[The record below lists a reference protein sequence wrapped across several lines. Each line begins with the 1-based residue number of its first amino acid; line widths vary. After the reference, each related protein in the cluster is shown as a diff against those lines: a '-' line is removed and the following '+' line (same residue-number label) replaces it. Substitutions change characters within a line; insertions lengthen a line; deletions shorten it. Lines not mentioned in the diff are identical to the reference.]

1 MADIARAEGVSI
13 TAVSYV
19 VNGRGDAMRIPAQT
33 QQRILARCKQMN
45 YSRDYLAAAMAS
57 RRTQTIG
64 VVFTNAVGDFMNEIL
79 WGIHEALRED
89 DQEVLL
95 CLSEDDLA
103 TEAEDIAML
112 EHRHVDGIIAFPV
125 VGTPPSDNWQK
136 ILAKNEPPVVFV
148 DSLPFGVEGTCVRID
163 DFAAGRAVA
172 AKVAEEGLSEAV
184 VVMPKR
190 EAPTLHERVA
200 GFTLGAGQ
208 AGIRIIGSFSDP
220 DDPALH
226 ELVARRERPAAF
238 FSPIGTALLKPL
250 RAVFY
255 NGQIYEFHMMFTVGG
270 VTEATF
276 LRNRWWMLCQAARD
290 MGRTAARILLSRIG
304 GADGDKASTL
314 LPSSWVCN
322 HGTEHANGDA
332 RSARA

>member
-19 VNGRGDAMRIPAQT
+19 VNGRGDAMRIPAKT
-33 QQRILARCKQMN
+33 RQRILARCKKMN

-64 VVFTNAVGDFMNEIL
+64 VVFTNAVGNFMNEIL

-95 CLSEDDLA
+95 CLSEDNLA

-125 VGTPPSDNWQK
+125 VGTEPSGNWNSV
-136 ILAKNEPPVVFV
+136 LAQGAPPVVFV
-148 DSLPFGVEGTCVRID
+148 DNLPPGVSAACVRID

-172 AKVAEEGLSEAV
+172 QKAAEQGISEAV
-184 VVMPKR
+184 VVLP
-190 EAPTLHERVA
+190 EHDALTLQERLA
-200 GFTLGAGQ
+200 GFQTGATHLGIKIFASFHENDSSGL
-208 AGIRIIGSFSDP
+208 ADIFGRDDRPVGVFSALGSALIR
-220 DDPALH
+220 
-226 ELVARRERPAAF
+226 
-238 FSPIGTALLKPL
+238 PL
-250 RAVFY
+250 RAAFARGRLSDCHVFL
-255 NGQIYEFHMMFTVGG
+255 TVG
-270 VTEATF
+270 EAAESAF
-276 LRNRWWMLCQAARD
+276 VRNRWWMLRQPARD
-290 MGRTAARILLSRIG
+290 IGRTAARILLSRIG

-314 LPSSWVCN
+314 LPTSWVSN
-322 HGTEHANGDA
+322 QASDHGPEV
-332 RSARA
+332 SP